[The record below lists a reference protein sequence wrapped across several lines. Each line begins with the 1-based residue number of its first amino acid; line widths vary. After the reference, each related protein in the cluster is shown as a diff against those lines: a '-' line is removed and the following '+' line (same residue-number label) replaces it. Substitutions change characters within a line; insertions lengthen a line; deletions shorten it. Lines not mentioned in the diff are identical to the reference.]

1 MRAAGSTDDLYLRRV
16 SDGPSEEIRLTD
28 FGWEVG
34 VGDWVPDCRRLVFA
48 SRERGGSQRVS
59 KPWIVTI
66 DPLSGKPVRVDWHN
80 LKGTLI
86 SIFRV
91 ASVKDSYWRSQ

>member
-16 SDGPSEEIRLTD
+16 SGKPSKEIRLTD
-28 FGWEVG
+28 FGWEDG
-34 VGDWVPDCRRLVFA
+34 VADWSPDNHQLVFD
-48 SRERGGSQRVS
+48 SWERGGPQGVS

-66 DPLSGKPVRVDWHN
+66 DPSTGKPVRVDWHN

-91 ASVKDSYWRSQ
+91 ASVKDSYWRPQ